1 MSPQG
6 GLPSIVHRRNC
17 HSNTCGYLQVGNISS
32 AEDRPQ
38 LTAVFRYYHR
48 CLNIPK
54 LVNVHFV
61 GVPSNMT
68 LARMIRLHR
77 VPERPHLL
85 SQGLREMEEKDVPEI
100 TDLYARYM
108 KRFGTA
114 IVMTQDDVRHH
125 FLSGRGEGPGEKDSW
140 KNPRQGQVVWTYVIE
155 VSSLPSNNSARA
167 PSIR

>member
-1 MSPQG
+1 MSSQG
-6 GLPSIVHRRNC
+6 GLPSIVHRRNR
-17 HSNTCGYLQVGNISS
+17 HTNTCGYLQVGGITNT
-32 AEDRPQ
+32 EDRRR
-38 LTAVFRYYHR
+38 LTVCRYYHR

-68 LARMIRLHR
+68 IARMIRLHR

-114 IVMTQDDVRHH
+114 INMTQDDVRHH
-125 FLSGRGEGPGEKDSW
+125 FFSGRGEGPGNKESW
-140 KNPRQGQVVWTYVIE
+140 KNPREGQVVWTYVIE
-155 VSSLPSNNSARA
+155 VSSLHGTHSV
-167 PSIR
+167 